1 MPPADSQPTAPDAG
15 ATAEAAAEPTPVAG
29 ITIHGDATPEQ
40 VAALVA
46 VLAAASGGAGEEA
59 AGPASQWAD
68 HSRAV
73 RKAATHGRGAWRASA
88 QPR

>member
-1 MPPADSQPTAPDAG
+1 METAPDTLAIG
-15 ATAEAAAEPTPVAG
+15 GGGPARR
-29 ITIHGDATPEQ
+29 TIVILLT

-68 HSRAV
+68 HGRAV
-73 RKAATHGRGAWRASA
+73 RGAATHGRGAWRASA

>member
-1 MPPADSQPTAPDAG
+1 MPSADPQPTAPDAVAELA
-15 ATAEAAAEPTPVAG
+15 ATPAG
-29 ITIHGDATPEQ
+29 ITIHGEATPEQ
-40 VAALVA
+40 VAALAA

-59 AGPASQWAD
+59 VGPASQWAD